1 MFKTRFISMLAL
13 LITAATGAWAQ
24 DAKHLITATYGEQ
37 TRSLEQPLPYAT
49 TVGVLYEAVTGK
61 SFSDLI
67 STMSAAEMPL
77 TGISS
82 TKTDVVSVGGFN
94 GASTPV
100 TVKADGKAAVAL
112 RFGNYVQAIFVNV
125 VSPLYA
131 YMKDGVRD
139 ADKWTVKVGEGQA
152 QALPIGGLKGDG
164 TETVTLQYNGRLK
177 VKGVKATSEAVAPAA
192 EEADPLAVPM
202 TIEAI
207 TAGAIKVSSPKE
219 GMQYSLDGGKTK
231 NAVTS
236 DDIVLNV
243 GDKVQ
248 FYGNGTSITC
258 YNGTII
264 TSSGD
269 GFTCKVYGNI
279 MSLVDEENFA
289 TATTLSENQTFY
301 SLFSDFITLTDAS
314 GLLLPATQLAT
325 YCYYSMFEGCTALT
339 AAPAL
344 PATQLA
350 AYCYYSMFKSCARLT
365 AAPELPAT
373 QLANNCYHRMFQGC
387 ASLTTAPAL
396 PATQLA
402 GNCYREMFSI
412 CTALTASPVLPAET
426 LVSNCYNQMFYNC
439 SKLATVTC
447 LATSGINQSG
457 STTRWL
463 QSAGTQA
470 EDTKTIYTV
479 STADWPTI
487 NNNGIPDGW
496 TRVNVDN

>member
-1 MFKTRFISMLAL
+1 M
-13 LITAATGAWAQ
+13 
-24 DAKHLITATYGEQ
+24 
-37 TRSLEQPLPYAT
+37 
-49 TVGVLYEAVTGK
+49 
-61 SFSDLI
+61 
-67 STMSAAEMPL
+67 
-77 TGISS
+77 
-82 TKTDVVSVGGFN
+82 
-94 GASTPV
+94 
-100 TVKADGKAAVAL
+100 
-112 RFGNYVQAIFVNV
+112 
-125 VSPLYA
+125 
-131 YMKDGVRD
+131 
-139 ADKWTVKVGEGQA
+139 
-152 QALPIGGLKGDG
+152 
-164 TETVTLQYNGRLK
+164 TLQYNGRLK
-177 VKGVKATSEAVAPAA
+177 VKGVKATSDAQPAA
-192 EEADPLAVPM
+192 QVDPLAVPM

-350 AYCYYSMFKSCARLT
+350 AYCYYSMFRSCARLT
-365 AAPELPAT
+365 AAPE
-373 QLANNCYHRMFQGC
+373 
-387 ASLTTAPAL
+387 L

>member
-1 MFKTRFISMLAL
+1 MKQFRLLTLLAL
-13 LITAATGAWAQ
+13 LMTAATGAWAQ
-24 DAKHLITATYGEQ
+24 DAKHLITATYDKQ
-37 TRSLEQPLPYAT
+37 TRLLEQPLPYAT
-49 TVGVLYEAVTGK
+49 TIGELYEAVTGE
-61 SFSDLI
+61 SFSDLLT
-67 STMSAAEMPL
+67 TMTAVGMPL
-77 TGISS
+77 TGIGSNNTS
-82 TKTDVVSVGGFN
+82 VVSIGELN

-100 TVKADGKAAVAL
+100 TVNADGKATISIS
-112 RFGNYVQAIFVNV
+112 FGNFVKGIFVNV

-131 YMKDGVRD
+131 YMKDGVKD

-164 TETVTLQYNGRLK
+164 SETVTLQYNGRLK
-177 VKGVKATSEAVAPAA
+177 VKGVKATSDAEPAA
-192 EEADPLAVPM
+192 QVDPLAVPM

-289 TATTLSENQTFY
+289 TATTLSADQTFF

-314 GLLLPATQLAT
+314 GLLLPATQLTA
-325 YCYYSMFEGCTALT
+325 YCYYSMFYGCTALT

-373 QLANNCYHRMFQGC
+373 QLANSCYHRMFQGC

-457 STTRWL
+457 STANWL
-463 QSAGTQA
+463 RGAGSQA